1 MAIVGAVSLTVT
13 HDVFTAAGVAVAAL
27 VWLRAARS
35 AGRLDARMLAVAA
48 GCLAGAAVGAR
59 VAFVWRYVT
68 LAPEPTPL
76 GFLVQGGKSVVGG
89 LAGAYVGALVAK
101 RSVGVSERTGDLFA
115 PAVALGIAVGR
126 IGCFLTEPPGTPTS
140 VPWGVTL
147 SAERI
152 AATPGCT
159 WCTPGVAYHPSFLY
173 EVVFLVALAG
183 LLVRLRSRLAVPADV
198 FPIFLLAY
206 AVFRFGVEFVR
217 GNPEM
222 AFGMSGT
229 QLFVAPAAVVLAVGL
244 ARRRPRRGASLARR
258 RWSHGGA
265 APSGS
270 WTG

>member
-1 MAIVGAVSLTVT
+1 VSVVGAVSPTVT
-13 HDVFTAAGVAVAAL
+13 HDAFSAAGVVVAAL

-35 AGRLDARMLAVAA
+35 AGRLDTRLFVVGA

-59 VAFVWRYVT
+59 AAFVWRYAT
-68 LAPEPTPL
+68 SAPEPTLL

-101 RSVGVSERTGDLFA
+101 RSVGLRERTGDLFA

-126 IGCFLTEPPGTPTS
+126 IGCSLTEPPGTPTS
-140 VPWGVTL
+140 LPWGVTL

-159 WCTPGVAYHPSFLY
+159 WCVPGVAYHPSFL
-173 EVVFLVALAG
+173 VALAG
-183 LLVRLRSRLAVPADV
+183 CLVWLRSRLAAPADV

-222 AFGMSGT
+222 AFGLSGT
-229 QLFVAPAAVVLAVGL
+229 QLFVAPAAVVLVVGSV
-244 ARRRPRRGASLARR
+244 RRRPRWDAPLTRR